1 VNWLLRGGRVVDP
14 ASGRDGLFDI
24 TVADGTIV
32 SVRPHHGARPA
43 AGRRGKASRAA
54 ADKGTRV
61 VDLAGRI
68 VVPGLV
74 DMHVHLRDPGQE
86 HKETIDTGTRAA
98 AAGGFTTVACMP
110 NTEPRND
117 GLAVTEYI
125 VAEARRRGV
134 VNVVAIGCVSK
145 GSRGEE
151 LAEIGDMVRA
161 GAVAVSD
168 DGAPVSTSFLM
179 RMALEYTRIFDIPVI
194 DHCEDKSLSAGG
206 VMNEGS
212 TSTALG
218 LRGIPQASESV
229 AVSRDLAIAGLTGG
243 RLHLAHLSTRASLDE
258 VRRARAAGV
267 RVTCEATPHHLV
279 LTDKAVAD
287 SQYDPNTKMN
297 PPLRSEDDRQALLE
311 GLGDGTI
318 DAIATD
324 HAPHHHDEK
333 LVEFDDA
340 PFGIVGLETAVPL
353 AMDRLVR
360 PGIID
365 LRRLVELMSLNPA
378 RILGLKKGTLAP
390 GADADITV
398 IDPDLEMTVDPARF
412 QSRSRNTPFAGWR
425 LRGWPVLTLVGG
437 RAVHE
442 HRPAARR

>member
-1 VNWLLRGGRVVDP
+1 MNWLLKGGRVVDP
-14 ASGRDGLFDI
+14 ATGRDGLFDI
-24 TVADGTIV
+24 VVADGRIAAV
-32 SVRPHHGARPA
+32 RPA
-43 AGRRGKASRAA
+43 APRRGKAAA
-54 ADKGTRV
+54 RPAVPKGTRV
-61 VDLAGRI
+61 VDVTGL
-68 VVPGLV
+68 VVMPGLV

-125 VAEARRRGV
+125 VGEARRRGV

-145 GSRGEE
+145 GGRGEE

-168 DGAPVSTSFLM
+168 DGAPVATAYLM

-194 DHCEDKSLSAGG
+194 DHCEDRSLSAGG
-206 VMNEGS
+206 VMNEGP

-218 LRGIPQASESV
+218 LKGIPQAAESV
-229 AVSRDLAIAGLTGG
+229 AVARDLAIAGLTGG
-243 RLHLAHLSTRASLDE
+243 RLHLAHISTRASLDE

-279 LTDKAVAD
+279 LTEKAVAE

-297 PPLRSEDDRQALLE
+297 PPLRSEDDRQALLA

-318 DAIATD
+318 DAIASD
-324 HAPHHHDEK
+324 HAPHHEDEK
-333 LVEFDDA
+333 LQEYDDA

-365 LRRLVELMSLNPA
+365 LSRMAELMSLNPA
-378 RILGLKKGTLAP
+378 RILGLNKGTLAP

-398 IDPDLEMTVDPARF
+398 IDPGLEMTVDPARF

-425 LRGWPVLTLVGG
+425 LKGWPILTIVGG
-437 RAVHE
+437 RAVHDLT
-442 HRPAARR
+442 PAARR

>member
-24 TVADGTIV
+24 LVTDGRIV
-32 SVRPHHGARPA
+32 SVRPAAARPRPAGAKA
-43 AGRRGKASRAA
+43 AVP
-54 ADKGTRV
+54 KGTRV

-68 VVPGLV
+68 VMPGLV

-125 VAEARRRGV
+125 VGEAKRRGV

-145 GSRGEE
+145 GGRGEE

-168 DGAPVSTSFLM
+168 DGAPVATAFLM

-194 DHCEDKSLSAGG
+194 DHCEDRSLSQGG
-206 VMNEGS
+206 VMNEGP

-218 LRGIPQASESV
+218 LKGIPQAAESV
-229 AVSRDLAIAGLTGG
+229 AVARDLAIARLTGG

-258 VRRARAAGV
+258 VRRARADGV

-279 LTDKAVAD
+279 LNEKAVAE

-297 PPLRSEDDRQALLE
+297 PPLRGEDDRQALLE
-311 GLGDGTI
+311 GLADGTI
-318 DAIATD
+318 DAIASD
-324 HAPHHHDEK
+324 HAPHHLDEK
-333 LVEFDDA
+333 LQEFDDA
-340 PFGIVGLETAVPL
+340 PFGIVGLETSLPL

-360 PGIID
+360 PGIIG
-365 LRRLVELMSLNPA
+365 LSRMVELMALNPA
-378 RILGLKKGTLAP
+378 RILGLKKGTLAV

-398 IDPDLEMTVDPARF
+398 VDPELEKTVDPASF

-425 LRGWPVLTLVGG
+425 LRGWPVLTIVGG
-437 RAVHE
+437 RAVHDLL
-442 HRPAARR
+442 PAARR

>member
-14 ASGRDGLFDI
+14 ASDRDGLFDI
-24 TVADGTIV
+24 TVSDGRITA
-32 SVRPHHGARPA
+32 VRPHAAARPA
-43 AGRRGKASRAA
+43 GTRRARSARG
-54 ADKGTRV
+54 ADRGTRV
-61 VDLAGRI
+61 VDLTGRI

-145 GSRGEE
+145 GARGEE

-168 DGAPVSTSFLM
+168 DGAPVSTAFLM

-194 DHCEDKSLSAGG
+194 DHCEDRSLSAGG

-218 LRGIPQASESV
+218 LRGIPQAAESV
-229 AVSRDLAIAGLTGG
+229 AVARDLAIAGLTGG
-243 RLHLAHLSTRASLDE
+243 RLHLAHISTRASLDE

-279 LTDKAVAD
+279 LTEKAVAD

-311 GLGDGTI
+311 GLSDGTI
-318 DAIATD
+318 DAIASD

-333 LVEFDDA
+333 LQEFDDA
-340 PFGIVGLETAVPL
+340 PFGIVGLETALPL

-365 LRRLVELMSLNPA
+365 IPRMVELMSLNPA

-398 IDPDLEMTVDPARF
+398 IDPDLEVTVDPARF

-425 LRGWPVLTLVGG
+425 LRGWPVLTIVGG

-442 HRPAARR
+442 HGPATRR

>member
-1 VNWLLRGGRVVDP
+1 MNWLLKGGRVVDP

-24 TVADGTIV
+24 LVTDGRIA
-32 SVRPHHGARPA
+32 SVRPGAARRRA
-43 AGRRGKASRAA
+43 AGAKTAVP
-54 ADKGTRV
+54 KGTRV
-61 VDLAGRI
+61 VDLTGRI
-68 VVPGLV
+68 VMPGLV

-125 VAEARRRGV
+125 VGEAKRRGV

-145 GSRGEE
+145 GGRGEE

-168 DGAPVSTSFLM
+168 DGAPVATSFLM

-194 DHCEDKSLSAGG
+194 DHCEDRSLSAGG
-206 VMNEGS
+206 VMNEGP

-218 LRGIPQASESV
+218 LKGIPQAAESV
-229 AVSRDLAIAGLTGG
+229 AVSRDLAIARLTGG
-243 RLHLAHLSTRASLDE
+243 RLHLAHLSTRASLEE
-258 VRRARAAGV
+258 VRRARADGV

-279 LTDKAVAD
+279 LTEKAVAD

-318 DAIATD
+318 DAIASD
-324 HAPHHHDEK
+324 HAPHHDDEK
-333 LVEFDDA
+333 LQEYDDA

-360 PGIID
+360 PGVIG
-365 LRRLVELMSLNPA
+365 LSRMVELMSLNPA
-378 RILGLKKGTLAP
+378 RILGLKKGTLAV

-398 IDPDLEMTVDPARF
+398 VDPELEMTVDPARF
-412 QSRSRNTPFAGWR
+412 QSRSRNTPFGGWR
-425 LRGWPVLTLVGG
+425 LKGWPVLTIVGG
-437 RAVHE
+437 RAVHDLT
-442 HRPAARR
+442 PAARR